1 MILSTN
7 ATALPASMS
16 WIFHIHYGFCLVP
29 HFPFRLKKHVLI
41 RAAFNLQVCSEKWD
55 NFRAVLET
63 MCWVKMNSLLGLQ
76 NGYLSSREND
86 SKVLHLILQWPAEDE
101 SPTPL
106 ISFLSIISTSSHL
119 GFGQLLILFSTYFK
133 APDFFWPW
141 KFGHLSPLATRM
153 LCHAVA
159 RLTLLLP
166 EVSA

>member
-1 MILSTN
+1 
-7 ATALPASMS
+7 MS

-29 HFPFRLKKHVLI
+29 RLPFRLKKHVLL

-63 MCWVKMNSLLGLQ
+63 MCWGKMNSLFGLQ

-86 SKVLHLILQWPAEDE
+86 IKLLHLILQRPAADE
-101 SPTPL
+101 SPALL
-106 ISFLSIISTSSHL
+106 ISFLSVISTSSHL
-119 GFGQLLILFSTYFK
+119 GFGQLMILFFTYFK
-133 APDFFWPW
+133 ALDCFWPW
-141 KFGHLSPLATRM
+141 KFGHLPPLATRM